1 MKRLILI
8 DSNSLLNKAFYAI
21 RTPLTTEDGVPTNAV
36 FGYLNMLIKLIKD
49 YNPSHMIAAFDVKAP
64 TFRKDM
70 YDDYK
75 AQRKPMPE
83 ELAAQLPI
91 ARELVR
97 KMGVEL
103 IECPGF
109 EADDVIGTLAKKCPY
124 NTLIVTGDR
133 DSLQLV
139 SDTTTVLYSKQGIT
153 DVIEYTPSR
162 LAEDGFTPSQIIDL
176 KALMGDASDNIPGVP
191 GVGKTT
197 AAKLLGEYGTLDG
210 VYEHIDEIK
219 GKLQE
224 KLIANKELAYLSYR
238 LATIDTDMDI
248 PYNEKEAAFEYP
260 LGDEARDFLESLNFK
275 TALAKLDFT
284 KIVKKTAAET
294 VTISNIASF
303 DTLLDKIA
311 VIGTTAIYID
321 SSGAYHLAYDGN
333 SDYVINEKVNL
344 LDEAIE
350 FSYIECRITQLMSN
364 PSIRKVIYDAKAF
377 KYNYNEINNYDDI
390 AIKAYLADA
399 NKNYKSVDKLLD
411 DYGYADTNAC
421 ALLAVEN
428 IIDKALDNYS
438 LRALYNDVEK
448 PLINVLFK
456 MEKSGIGVDIDVLRE
471 LQSKFA
477 DELASVTKKIIE
489 LAGENFNINS
499 TQQLSRILFDVL
511 GLKHGKK
518 NKSGMYSTNIDVL
531 ESLKGEHPII
541 EYLLRYRELS
551 KLLSTYING
560 LEPLLK
566 DGKLH
571 GVFNQTVTATGRLSS
586 SEPNLQNIPVRKPE
600 GREIRRMFV
609 PDKGNVLISADYS
622 QIELRLLAHLS
633 GDAGLIAA
641 FKNGDDIHTSTA
653 AKVFGVALDNVSSA
667 MRSRAKAVN
676 FGIIYGISDY
686 GLSED
691 IGSSVAEARAFIAK
705 YFETYP
711 QVKNYLDGA
720 KEFAREN
727 KYQTTIFGRIRKLPD
742 INTKN
747 YNVRSFNERV
757 AMNMPMQGSASDIIK
772 IAMLKVDKALENRG
786 LNAKLILQV
795 HDELIIDCPNEEKDE
810 VSALLRDAMENAV
823 ELQVPLTVDIN
834 MGNNWY
840 EAK

>member
-1 MKRLILI
+1 MQRLILL

-21 RTPLTTEDGVPTNAV
+21 RTPLTTDEGVPTNAV
-36 FGYLNMLIKLIKD
+36 YGYFNMLMKIIKD
-49 YNPSHMIAAFDVKAP
+49 YSPTHMIAAFDVKAP

-70 YDDYK
+70 YAAYK
-75 AQRKPMPE
+75 AQRKPMPD

-91 ARELVR
+91 TRELVH
-97 KMGVEL
+97 KLGIEL
-103 IECPGF
+103 VECPGF

-124 NTLIVTGDR
+124 STLIVTGDK

-139 SDTTTVLYSKQGIT
+139 SDSTTVLYSKQGIT
-153 DVIEYTPSR
+153 DVIEYTPER

-176 KALMGDASDNIPGVP
+176 KSLMGDASDNIPGVP

-197 AAKLLGEYGTLDG
+197 AVKLLNDYKTLDG

-238 LATIDTDMDI
+238 LATINTDMDI
-248 PYNEKEAAFEYP
+248 EY
-260 LGDEARDFLESLNFK
+260 DESKAVFNYPFSADARDFLESLKFKSAIGKLEFDNTVAKKEFK
-275 TALAKLDFT
+275 TFTVNDVESLDKLL
-284 KIVKKTAAET
+284 ET
-294 VTISNIASF
+294 VAKSGQAAMII
-303 DTLLDKIA
+303 DKN
-311 VIGTTAIYID
+311 GQ
-321 SSGAYHLAYDGN
+321 YHLAYN
-333 SDYVINEKVNL
+333 AETDYEIKEKVNFLDDGIEYDEIEKRILKL
-344 LDEAIE
+344 LADADVKK
-350 FSYIECRITQLMSN
+350 SL
-364 PSIRKVIYDAKAF
+364 YDVKML
-377 KYNYNEINNYDDI
+377 KYKFEKINNYDDV

-399 NKNYKSVDKLLD
+399 NKNYKNCDKLLE
-411 DYGYADTNAC
+411 DYGYTDCNAC
-421 ALLAVEN
+421 ALLSVNEEVEKVLN
-428 IIDKALDNYS
+428 ELKLNN
-438 LRALYNDVEK
+438 LYDEIEK
-448 PLINVLFK
+448 PLIEVLYE
-456 MEKSGIGVDIDVLRE
+456 MEKSGICVDINVLHE
-471 LQSKFA
+471 LQEKFS
-477 DELASVTKKIIE
+477 DELAGVTKAIIE

-499 TQQLSRILFDVL
+499 TQQLSRILFEVL

-531 ESLKGEHPII
+531 DALKDEHPII

-560 LEPLLK
+560 MEPLLK

-586 SEPNLQNIPVRKPE
+586 SEPNLQNIPIRKPE

-609 PDKGNVLISADYS
+609 PSEGCVLISADYS

-633 GDAGLIAA
+633 GDKELINA
-641 FKNGDDIHTSTA
+641 FNNGNDIHASTA
-653 AKVFGVALDNVSSA
+653 AKVFNVDISEVSTE
-667 MRSRAKAVN
+667 MRRRAKAVN

-686 GLSED
+686 GLSAD
-691 IGSSVAEARAFIAK
+691 IGCSVADAREFINR
-705 YFETYP
+705 YFATYP
-711 QVKNYLDGA
+711 DVKNYLENA
-720 KEFAREN
+720 KEFARVN

-772 IAMLKVDKALENRG
+772 IAMLKVNKSLKNRD
-786 LNAKLILQV
+786 LKAKLILQV
-795 HDELIIDCPNEEKDE
+795 HDELIIDCPIDE
-810 VSALLRDAMENAV
+810 TENVQDLLRDAMENAV
-823 ELQVPLTVDIN
+823 ELKVPLTVDISS
-834 MGNNWY
+834 GNNWF